1 MLDAELYMFKEG
13 FRELSTCNGAYKW
26 RLSNLLALKE
36 IMETQTLQS
45 NIFEIGGCKFQIGKM
60 VLLIGV
66 AVGFFV

>member
-1 MLDAELYMFKEG
+1 MLDAELYIFKEG

-45 NIFEIGGCKFQIGKM
+45 NIFEIGGCKFQIGNM

-66 AVGFFV
+66 VVGFFV

>member
-13 FRELSTCNGAYKW
+13 SRELSTCNGAYKW

-45 NIFEIGGCKFQIGKM
+45 KIFEIGSCRFQIGKM